1 MNIVTPVPTS
11 LVFTTAN
18 VSTEAARRENLLK
31 DTIPPSKDAEQSA
44 SEQGLGSES
53 DRAKTPGQKPAP
65 VTYERPQ
72 VQVDARP
79 DVLQN
84 EGGEAQSSDTDNGN
98 RESAGKDSAKE
109 KQQQQAQQKEIE
121 SLEARDQE
129 VRQHEQAHA
138 AAGGQYAGSP
148 KYEYATGPDGKRYV
162 TDGEVSIDV
171 SEADSPEQTVRKME
185 QVRAAA
191 LAPAEP
197 SSQDLKVA
205 AEANRKATEARAAMS
220 TNEESPDDAGSTA
233 TADKGFSVQGTGAR
247 QLDIQDEVYQNRIGV
262 IQQFYQAQVSPK
274 DGGFTAFA

>member
-31 DTIPPSKDAEQSA
+31 DTIPPSKEAEQGT

-53 DRAKTPGQKPAP
+53 DRAKSPGQKPAP

-72 VQVDARP
+72 VQVDSRP

-84 EGGEAQSSDTDNGN
+84 ESNEAQSSDTDNGDK
-98 RESAGKDSAKE
+98 ESAGKGSAEE

-148 KYEYATGPDGKRYV
+148 QYEYDTGPDGKRYV

-197 SSQDLKVA
+197 SAQDLKVA
-205 AEANRKATEARAAMS
+205 GEASRKAAEARAELS
-220 TNEESPDDAGSTA
+220 SNEGGIGEASQATVDDA
-233 TADKGFSVQGTGAR
+233 FSVEGTGAR
-247 QLDIQDEVYQNRIGV
+247 QLEIQDEVYQNRIGV
-262 IQQFYQAQVSPK
+262 IQQFYQDQVSPK
-274 DGGFTAFA
+274 VGGFSVSA

>member
-72 VQVDARP
+72 IQVDARP
-79 DVLQN
+79 EVLQN
-84 EGGEAQSSDTDNGN
+84 EGENQGSDTDNGN
-98 RESAGKDSAKE
+98 KESAGKESAEE

-121 SLEARDQE
+121 SLEKRDQE

-148 KYEYATGPDGKRYV
+148 KYEYDTGPDGKRYV

-171 SEADSPEQTVRKME
+171 SEAESPEQTVRKME

-205 AEANRKATEARAAMS
+205 AEANRKAIEARAELSSNDEISGA
-220 TNEESPDDAGSTA
+220 DASVSASGN
-233 TADKGFSVQGTGAR
+233 DFSVEGTGAR